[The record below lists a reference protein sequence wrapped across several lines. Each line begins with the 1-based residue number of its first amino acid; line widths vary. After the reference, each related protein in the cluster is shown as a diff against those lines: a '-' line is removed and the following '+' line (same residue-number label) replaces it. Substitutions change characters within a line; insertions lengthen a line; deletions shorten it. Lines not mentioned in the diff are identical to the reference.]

1 MIFKETYLVEKD
13 LAQYYNSYPECHD
26 LRTRKD
32 YQNKF
37 SKRGILAAIETA
49 KTFYLKFIF
58 SPLIMLHL
66 PVLLRGLLCSEK
78 TK

>member
-13 LAQYYNSYPECHD
+13 LTQYHNSYSGCYD

-37 SKRGILAAIETA
+37 SKREILAAIETA
-49 KTFYLKFIF
+49 KTSYLKFIF

-66 PVLLRGLLCSEK
+66 TILLRGLLCSEN